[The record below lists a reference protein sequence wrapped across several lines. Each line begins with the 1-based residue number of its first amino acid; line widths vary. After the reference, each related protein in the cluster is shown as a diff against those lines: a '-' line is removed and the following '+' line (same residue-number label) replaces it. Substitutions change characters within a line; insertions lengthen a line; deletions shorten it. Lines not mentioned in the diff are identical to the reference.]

1 MKIKMNHNRRSFIR
15 SSALAGG
22 GLVLGFNWM
31 VGCKP
36 ADAEVA
42 ERAKKAIP
50 NEWFE
55 INSFLK
61 IGENGL
67 VTIMSPNPE
76 IGQGIKTA
84 MPMIVAEE
92 LEVDWFDVV
101 VEQAPLST
109 DFDRQVAGGS
119 QSIRSSWD
127 GLRMAGATA
136 KTMLVATAAEA
147 WEVDPAACTVEKGVV
162 FHPDKN
168 QFMDYGTLAKQ
179 AGTMTVPT
187 EVKLKEVEQFT
198 IIGQGKGNVDID
210 AIITGQ
216 PLFGLDTMREGM
228 KIATAV
234 RPPAFGLKLKSFDD
248 SAAKAIAGVEQV
260 FQFGEKNNKIAI
272 VATNTWAA
280 MKGAK
285 AIKAEYVNDTKAEST
300 ADHEKALLDLLEKK
314 AEPKRED
321 GDVDKAFKEADEVV
335 EAIYSAPFL
344 PHNCMEPMNFFAHV
358 TADKVDTFGP
368 VQTPKWTSDRI
379 AKLLDRP
386 IEQITVGM
394 SRMGG
399 GFGRRLYGD
408 FALEA
413 VEISD
418 KAKAPIKI
426 VYSRED
432 DMTAGMYRPA
442 VKYKFKAGI
451 KDGQISAYELTE
463 ASVNS
468 GMWDM
473 QINAFPA
480 GATPN
485 YRVISNQMESNITTG
500 AWRAPISNF
509 LAIAEQSFID
519 TLAEKL
525 GKDEVAF
532 RLEWFQR
539 AVDNPIGKVEYVPEQ
554 AMAVIKLAAEKSDWG
569 KKGDTAQGMCAYYS
583 HNTYVA
589 EVADLIEVDGQ
600 PKIDR
605 ITCAID
611 CGILVN
617 PLGALNQVE
626 GGIID
631 GIGHAMYGAFGFEN
645 GTPNKKNFDQY
656 RLIRHNE
663 VPKIETHFVKSNNSP
678 TGLGEPTLPPAGGA
692 VANALYKMTGKK
704 LKAIPFVGEE
714 GVLG

>member
-1 MKIKMNHNRRSFIR
+1 MQIKIKHNRRSFIR
-15 SSALAGG
+15 SSAIAGG
-22 GLVLGFNWM
+22 GLILGFSSV

-36 ADAEVA
+36 VEAEVA
-42 ERAKKAIP
+42 ERVKKAIP
-50 NEWFE
+50 NEWFD

-84 MPMIVAEE
+84 MPMVVADE
-92 LEVDWFDVV
+92 LDVDWFDVV
-101 VEQAPLST
+101 VEQAPLSA

-119 QSIRSSWD
+119 QSLRSSWD

-136 KTMLVATAAEA
+136 RTMLVAAAAEA
-147 WEVDPAACTVEKGVV
+147 WEVDPTKCTVEKGVV
-162 FHPDKN
+162 FHPDKT
-168 QFMDYGTLAKQ
+168 QSIDYGSLAKK
-179 AGTMTVPT
+179 ASTMTVPT
-187 EVKLKEVEQFT
+187 EVKLKEVSEFT
-198 IIGQGKGNVDID
+198 IIGKGKSNVDID
-210 AIITGQ
+210 DIITGK
-216 PLFGLDTMREGM
+216 PLFGMDTQREGM
-228 KIATAV
+228 KIACAV
-234 RPPAFGLKLKSFDD
+234 RPPAFGQKLKSFDD
-248 SAAKAIAGVEQV
+248 TAAKAVSGVEQV
-260 FQFGEKNNKIAI
+260 FQFGEKKNKIAV

-285 AIKAEYVNDTKAEST
+285 AIKAEWVKDTDAEST
-300 ADHEKALLDLLEKK
+300 ADHEKALLALLEKK

-321 GDVDKAFKEADEVV
+321 GDVDKAFQEADEVV

-358 TADKVDTFGP
+358 TADKVDTYGP
-368 VQTPKWTSDRI
+368 IQTPKWTSDRI

-386 IEQITVGM
+386 VEQVTVGM

-485 YRVISNQMESNITTG
+485 YRVTSNQMESNITTG

-525 GKDEVAF
+525 GKDEVTF

-539 AVDNPIGKVEYVPEQ
+539 AVDNPVGKMEYVPEQ
-554 AMAVIKLAAEKSDWG
+554 AMAVIKLAAEKSNWG
-569 KKGDTAQGMCAYYS
+569 KAGTAQGMCAYYS

-600 PKIDR
+600 PKIDK

-611 CGILVN
+611 CGIVVN
-617 PLGALNQVE
+617 PLGAMNQVE
-626 GGIID
+626 GGIVD
-631 GIGHAMYGAFGFEN
+631 GIGHAMYGDFGFEN
-645 GTPNKKNFDQY
+645 GKPNKKNFDQY

-663 VPKIETHFVKSNNSP
+663 VPKIETHFVESLKSP

>member
-1 MKIKMNHNRRSFIR
+1 
-15 SSALAGG
+15 
-22 GLVLGFNWM
+22 
-31 VGCKP
+31 
-36 ADAEVA
+36 
-42 ERAKKAIP
+42 
-50 NEWFE
+50 
-55 INSFLK
+55 
-61 IGENGL
+61 
-67 VTIMSPNPE
+67 
-76 IGQGIKTA
+76 
-84 MPMIVAEE
+84 
-92 LEVDWFDVV
+92 
-101 VEQAPLST
+101 
-109 DFDRQVAGGS
+109 
-119 QSIRSSWD
+119 
-127 GLRMAGATA
+127 MAGATA
-136 KTMLVATAAEA
+136 RTMLVAAAAEI
-147 WEVDPAACTVEKGVV
+147 WEVDPANCSVEKGVV
-162 FHPDKN
+162 FHPDKK
-168 QFMDYGTLAKQ
+168 QTLDYGSLAKK
-179 AGTMTVPT
+179 ASTMTVPT
-187 EVKLKEVEQFT
+187 EVKLKEVSEFT
-198 IIGQGKGNVDID
+198 IIGKGKQNVDID
-210 AIITGQ
+210 KIITGQ
-216 PLFGLDTMREGM
+216 PLFGLDTQREGM
-228 KIATAV
+228 KIACAV
-234 RPPAFGLKLKSFDD
+234 RPPAFGHKLNNFDD
-248 SAAKAIAGVEQV
+248 SAAKAVAGVEQV
-260 FQFGEKNNKIAI
+260 FRFGESNNKIAV

-285 AIKAEYVNDTKAEST
+285 AIKAEWIKDSKTEST
-300 ADHEKALLDLLEKK
+300 TNHEKALLALLEKK
-314 AEPKRED
+314 GDPKRED
-321 GDVDKAFKEADEVV
+321 GNVDKAFKEADEVV

-358 TADKVDTFGP
+358 TADKIDTYGP
-368 VQTPKWTSDRI
+368 VQTPKWTSERI

-386 IEQITVGM
+386 VDQVTVGM

-418 KAKAPIKI
+418 KAKAPIKV

-485 YRVISNQMESNITTG
+485 YRVTSNQMESNITTG

-525 GKDEVAF
+525 EKDEVEF

-539 AVDNPIGKVEYVPEQ
+539 AVDNPVGKMEYVPEQ
-554 AMAVIKLAAEKSDWG
+554 AMTVIKLAAEKSNWG
-569 KKGDTAQGMCAYYS
+569 KSDKVQGMCAYYS

-589 EVADLIEVDGQ
+589 EVADLSEVNGQ
-600 PKIDR
+600 PKIDK

-626 GGIID
+626 GGVID
-631 GIGHAMYGAFGFEN
+631 GIGHAMYGDFGFEN
-645 GTPNKKNFDQY
+645 GVPNKKNFDTY

-663 VPKIETHFVKSNNSP
+663 VPKVETHFVESTSCLLYTSP
-678 TGLGEPTLPPAGGA
+678 SPRDRG
-692 VANALYKMTGKK
+692 
-704 LKAIPFVGEE
+704 
-714 GVLG
+714 